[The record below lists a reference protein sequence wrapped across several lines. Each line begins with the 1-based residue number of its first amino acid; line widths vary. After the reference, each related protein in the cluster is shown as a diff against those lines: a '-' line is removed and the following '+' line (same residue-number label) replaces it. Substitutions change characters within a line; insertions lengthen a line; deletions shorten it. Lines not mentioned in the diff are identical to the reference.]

1 MFGIGFPELV
11 VILIIAFIVLGPEN
25 IMTFSKTLGRMAGD
39 FKKTAGRMESEVL
52 AELKK
57 VSQEDPIIAESPLKK
72 ENGEK
77 KDG

>member
-11 VILIIAFIVLGPEN
+11 VILIIAFIVLGPEK

-39 FKKTAGRMESEVL
+39 FKKTAGRIESEVL
-52 AELKK
+52 GELKK
-57 VSQEDPIIAESPLKK
+57 VSQEDPIATENRLKK
-72 ENGEK
+72 ETGGK

>member
-1 MFGIGFPELV
+1 MFGIGFPELI
-11 VILIIAFIVLGPEN
+11 VILIIAFIVLGPEK

-52 AELKK
+52 GELKK
-57 VSQEDPIIAESPLKK
+57 VSQEDPMTAESQLKK
-72 ENGEK
+72 ETGGI